1 MTDLRIGDA
10 ERAAAVERLSAHAAA
25 GRLGVDELERRIE
38 RAHTAV
44 FASDLLAIEADLPG
58 GAPVRSSRPRL
69 PVAARRPPVAPVA
82 LVLAGVAL
90 TVIVGH
96 PVVPL
101 FVLAFVLAAR
111 RRRVWT

>member
-38 RAHTAV
+38 RAHAAV

-69 PVAARRPPVAPVA
+69 PVARRAPIAPVA
-82 LVLAGVAL
+82 LLLAGVAL
-90 TVIVGH
+90 TVLVGH